1 MFMGAATVV
10 TFDLF
15 AETPANPVDAG
26 PARGA
31 VPGRRGPSASATTH
45 YRRAMAAARR
55 IRRARRRDLVGHQ
68 ICEHLRG
75 MLGAEEGPGN
85 WPRA

>member
-1 MFMGAATVV
+1 MV

-15 AETPANPVDAG
+15 AEAPVSPVEAG
-26 PARGA
+26 SPLRA
-31 VPGRRGPSASATTH
+31 VQGRRAPSVSATTH

-75 MLGAEEGPGN
+75 MLGAEEGPSN
-85 WPRA
+85 SRRV

>member
-1 MFMGAATVV
+1 MFMGAAIVV

-15 AETPANPVDAG
+15 AEAPVSPEAT
-26 PARGA
+26 GA
-31 VPGRRGPSASATTH
+31 PFIKPQGRRAPAASATTH

-75 MLGAEEGPGN
+75 MLGAEEGPSN
-85 WPRA
+85 

>member
-1 MFMGAATVV
+1 MGAAVVV

-15 AETPANPVDAG
+15 AEAPVSPVEAG
-26 PARGA
+26 SVLQAGQ
-31 VPGRRGPSASATTH
+31 GRHASSISATTH

-75 MLGAEEGPGN
+75 MLGAEEGPRN
-85 WPRA
+85 PPRA